1 MSDDRTKRNLAIGNR
16 GGPGNPHA
24 GQVARLRA
32 VMLDCVTE
40 DDIAKIT
47 RKLVAMAETGDLK
60 AAELLLNR
68 TIGKPDSG
76 PSLALQINN
85 QASDGRALASEV
97 VARIQASRSSE
108 QGITGT
114 ADDC

>member
-1 MSDDRTKRNLAIGNR
+1 
-16 GGPGNPHA
+16 
-24 GQVARLRA
+24 
-32 VMLDCVTE
+32 
-40 DDIAKIT
+40 
-47 RKLVAMAETGDLK
+47 
-60 AAELLLNR
+60 
-68 TIGKPDSG
+68 
-76 PSLALQINN
+76 LQINN

>member
-1 MSDDRTKRNLAIGNR
+1 MVDRLPNGTFAIGNA

-24 GQVARLRA
+24 GQVALLRTAMLAA
-32 VMLDCVTE
+32 VTG

-60 AAELLLNR
+60 AMELLLSR
-68 TIGKPDSG
+68 TIGKPESG
-76 PSLALQINN
+76 PALALQINN

-97 VARIQASRSSE
+97 VARIQASRESPE
-108 QGITGT
+108 LLAIAEKT
-114 ADDC
+114 